1 MSSTAGW
8 NGSDFARRAGEFRH
22 GVMTGKEEVLKR
34 APLSPFYSV
43 RPGREPACRAGFSR
57 CLAGGAAQVPSDAM
71 LKSPHDE
78 CSCREDGRGL
88 FIRPEGGGWGGVLSA
103 CGKASGGAACG
114 LSAQLPGLF
123 FPGGGERPFSEG
135 GSLKKNGDELEG
147 VRPRMLPSGR
157 NYFQLSML
165 QCLTRSRSSAALPS
179 LKRSRV
185 PTR

>member
-22 GVMTGKEEVLKR
+22 GVMTGKVEVLKR

-43 RPGREPACRAGFSR
+43 RPGRESACRAGFSR

-103 CGKASGGAACG
+103 CGKASGGLHAG
-114 LSAQLPGLF
+114 FRHS
-123 FPGGGERPFSEG
+123 FPGCFPGRRRKAFFRRGFPE
-135 GSLKKNGDELEG
+135 KNGDELEG